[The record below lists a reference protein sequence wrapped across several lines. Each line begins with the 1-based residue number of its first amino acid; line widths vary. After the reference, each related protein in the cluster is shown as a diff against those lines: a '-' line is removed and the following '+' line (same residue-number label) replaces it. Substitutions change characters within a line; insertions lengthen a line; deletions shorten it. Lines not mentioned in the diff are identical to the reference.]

1 MSSTNSTSN
10 DKSGDSGKPTKWV
23 KFEDDDKH
31 KKTSENSQPVSK
43 LSGRPK

>member
-1 MSSTNSTSN
+1 MSSTNTSN

-31 KKTSENSQPVSK
+31 KNTSENSQPVSK
-43 LSGRPK
+43 HSGK